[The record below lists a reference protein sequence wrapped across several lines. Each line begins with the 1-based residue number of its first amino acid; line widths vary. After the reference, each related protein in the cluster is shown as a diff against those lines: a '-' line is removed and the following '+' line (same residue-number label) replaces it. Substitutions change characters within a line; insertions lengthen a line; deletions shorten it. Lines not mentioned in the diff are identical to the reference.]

1 MGGCERIFRTPIPL
15 SYTRHTSRFLVCWLT
30 LLPFCVADAFGWLTV
45 PISIGL
51 AFFLFGIEVRISC
64 WRTQQKRAEWLCWLA
79 SSTLRSQRQWSASLG
94 LFDDWVWAASSST
107 FGTQSTHAGMPC
119 Q

>member
-1 MGGCERIFRTPIPL
+1 MHAQQCQSHSQCFLQDVMGGCERIFRTLIPL

-51 AFFLFGIEVRISC
+51 AFFLFGIEVRASC
-64 WRTQQKRAEWLCWLA
+64 N
-79 SSTLRSQRQWSASLG
+79 S
-94 LFDDWVWAASSST
+94 FDRKS
-107 FGTQSTHAGMPC
+107 
-119 Q
+119 

>member
-1 MGGCERIFRTPIPL
+1 MHSSAIRHKCLEHHNVACTHTSLLTLLLLQDVMGGCERIFRTPIPL

-51 AFFLFGIEVRISC
+51 AFFLFGIEVRARC
-64 WRTQQKRAEWLCWLA
+64 
-79 SSTLRSQRQWSASLG
+79 RSQEL
-94 LFDDWVWAASSST
+94 
-107 FGTQSTHAGMPC
+107 
-119 Q
+119 